1 VTGGWT
7 FGGVR
12 ASTPLAI
19 IGETRRETM
28 TPNRPPCSHLD
39 AHAMPALT
47 SARAVGRVA
56 FVHVSTGVILVP
68 EHSGHVARVLR
79 TRTHAG

>member
-1 VTGGWT
+1 VTGGRAI
-7 FGGVR
+7 GGVR

-39 AHAMPALT
+39 AHALPART
-47 SARAVGRVA
+47 SARAVARIA
-56 FVHVSTGVILVP
+56 SVHVLAGAIVVL
-68 EHSGHVARVLR
+68 EHSGHLAGMLHM
-79 TRTHAG
+79 RTHTG